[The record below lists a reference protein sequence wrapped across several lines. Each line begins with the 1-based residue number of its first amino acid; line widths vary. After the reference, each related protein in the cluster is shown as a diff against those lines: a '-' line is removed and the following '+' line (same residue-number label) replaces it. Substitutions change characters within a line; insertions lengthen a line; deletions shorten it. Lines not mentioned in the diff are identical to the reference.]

1 MNRFV
6 AAAVA
11 ALTLTAASFAP
22 VSQARAGDEG
32 AIAAGIVG
40 GLILGGVIAQAAQAS
55 DDEPVVQQRY
65 VEPAPRYT
73 SDESYDRPRYTEPY
87 RSYGGEA
94 RYERRRYDGDGY
106 GYGQRRYDSAGYGYA
121 EQPYRHRHDET
132 ARAYDDYG
140 SYRAPDCRRVY
151 VEDYRGAGHMR
162 RVCR

>member
-22 VSQARAGDEG
+22 VSQAHAGDEG

-55 DDEPVVQQRY
+55 DDEPVVQRRY

-73 SDESYDRPRYTEPY
+73 SDESYDRPRYAETD
-87 RSYGGEA
+87 RGYGGEA
-94 RYERRRYDGDGY
+94 RYEQRRYGGY
-106 GYGQRRYDSAGYGYA
+106 GYGQRRYEAAGYDDA
-121 EQPYRHRHDET
+121 QLYRHRRYET
-132 ARAYDDYG
+132 VRAYDGDVG
-140 SYRAPDCRRVY
+140 YRAPDCHRAY